1 MCPFKV
7 IAIFEDEGL
16 QKYDSRFILTFLEN
30 VGNTYL
36 NNRVVLNDKRQGDIV
51 LIHNNAVSRPL
62 IKLTD
67 GTFVDLEKENRNK
80 LYIEQLL

>member
-1 MCPFKV
+1 MQTL
-7 IAIFEDEGL
+7 IFFF
-16 QKYDSRFILTFLEN
+16 FITL
-30 VGNTYL
+30 
-36 NNRVVLNDKRQGDIV
+36 DKLVSV

-67 GTFVDLEKENRNK
+67 GTFVDLEMENRDK